1 MLKTHSDFLST
12 VTVKCQFFRSR
23 FRQTACTILSTKS
36 KSVCSSKKM
45 EILDELSNIYVN
57 LKTGVLKIG
66 AIINII
72 YILSQQQDVNGCN
85 QGEQHCA
92 VSTRGTSSFIF
103 WCSVKPLLS
112 GSPFRRTPSLKR
124 TLSRVP
130 KLTSTIFLY
139 NEPVF
144 SGHLYLA
151 DADTKINCIR
161 LIFFG

>member
-1 MLKTHSDFLST
+1 MLETHSDFLST

-45 EILDELSNIYVN
+45 EILDELSNIYVH

-112 GSPFRRTPSLKR
+112 
-124 TLSRVP
+124 RVP

-139 NEPVF
+139 NEPVI

>member
-1 MLKTHSDFLST
+1 MLKTHPDFLST
-12 VTVKCQFFRSR
+12 VTVTCKFFRSR

-36 KSVCSSKKM
+36 ESVCSSKKM
-45 EILDELSNIYVN
+45 EILDELSNIYVY

-72 YILSQQQDVNGCN
+72 YISQQQDVNGCN
-85 QGEQHCA
+85 QGEQHYA

-103 WCSVKPLLS
+103 WCTVKPLLS
-112 GSPFRRTPSLKR
+112 GPPFKRTPSLKQ

-130 KLTSTIFLY
+130 KLTSTISLY

-144 SGHLYLA
+144 SGNLYLA
-151 DADTKINCIR
+151 DADTKMNCIW

>member
-1 MLKTHSDFLST
+1 
-12 VTVKCQFFRSR
+12 
-23 FRQTACTILSTKS
+23 
-36 KSVCSSKKM
+36 M

-57 LKTGVLKIG
+57 LKTGVLKIA

-85 QGEQHCA
+85 QQHHV
-92 VSTRGTSSFIF
+92 VSTRGTSFIF
-103 WCSVKPLLS
+103 RCTVKPLLS
-112 GSPFRRTPSLKR
+112 GSPFKRTPSLKR

-139 NEPVF
+139 NKPVF
-144 SGHLYLA
+144 RGHLYLA

-161 LIFFG
+161 LIFNVKNLY